1 MAKPAAT
8 AVPACAMAGFDELAG
23 RAGVLPVK
31 TVGDELAIKFGAAGA
46 VEVGAGVGAVDPGT
60 YVEIEVAA
68 GDEVAVVAAVGV
80 GDAIDTGAELATMTG
95 VGIGVAMTGGGG
107 GAGATM
113 TGVGEGVAI
122 TGGGGGAGATKTG
135 TGGEGAAVGGTGAEA
150 DVVVMKESEVAMI
163 N

>member
-31 TVGDELAIKFGAAGA
+31 TVGDELDAAVGAEGA
-46 VEVGAGVGAVDPGT
+46 EEVGAGVGAVDPGT

-68 GDEVAVVAAVGV
+68 GDEVAVVAGAGAGAGVGA

-95 VGIGVAMTGGGG
+95 VGVAMTGGGGGVGVAMTGGGG
-107 GAGATM
+107 GA
-113 TGVGEGVAI
+113 TG
-122 TGGGGGAGATKTG
+122 KTG
-135 TGGEGAAVGGTGAEA
+135 SGAE
-150 DVVVMKESEVAMI
+150 VVVVTDAVVAMI
-163 N
+163 D

>member
-31 TVGDELAIKFGAAGA
+31 TVGDELDAAVGAEGA
-46 VEVGAGVGAVDPGT
+46 EEVGAGVGAVDPGT

-68 GDEVAVVAAVGV
+68 GDEVAVVAGAGVGA

-95 VGIGVAMTGGGG
+95 VGVAMTGGGGGVGVAMTGGGG
-107 GAGATM
+107 GA
-113 TGVGEGVAI
+113 TG
-122 TGGGGGAGATKTG
+122 KTG
-135 TGGEGAAVGGTGAEA
+135 SGAE
-150 DVVVMKESEVAMI
+150 VVVVTDAVVAMI
-163 N
+163 D

>member
-31 TVGDELAIKFGAAGA
+31 TVGDELAIEVGDAVGDAVA

-60 YVEIEVAA
+60 YVEVVVAA
-68 GDEVAVVAAVGV
+68 GDEVAVVAGAGVGA

-95 VGIGVAMTGGGG
+95 VGVAMTGGGG
-107 GAGATM
+107 G
-113 TGVGEGVAI
+113 VGVAR
-122 TGGGGGAGATKTG
+122 TGGGGGATGKTG
-135 TGGEGAAVGGTGAEA
+135 SEAE
-150 DVVVMKESEVAMI
+150 VVVVTDAVVAMI
-163 N
+163 D

>member
-31 TVGDELAIKFGAAGA
+31 TVGDELAIEVGAAGA
-46 VEVGAGVGAVDPGT
+46 EEVGAGVGAVDPGT

-80 GDAIDTGAELATMTG
+80 GDDIDTGAELATMTG
-95 VGIGVAMTGGGG
+95 VGVGVAM
-107 GAGATM
+107 
-113 TGVGEGVAI
+113 

-150 DVVVMKESEVAMI
+150 DVVVIKESEVAMI

>member
-31 TVGDELAIKFGAAGA
+31 TVGDELDAAVGAAGA

-80 GDAIDTGAELATMTG
+80 
-95 VGIGVAMTGGGG
+95 AMTGGGG
-107 GAGATM
+107 GAGATK
-113 TGVGEGVAI
+113 A
-122 TGGGGGAGATKTG
+122 G

-150 DVVVMKESEVAMI
+150 DVVVIKESEVAMI